1 MGPLYVLP
9 GGGPVPAV
17 EVDGLVKRYG
27 KPPNLVEALKGVS
40 FSVEEG
46 EVFGLLGP
54 NGAGKTTLI
63 KVLATLAEADEG
75 RASVAG
81 IDVQARPHQVRERIG
96 LVFQEP
102 SLDNMLSGWENLA
115 LSASLYDLP
124 RGRADQRIRELL
136 AMMDLEARGQDQV
149 KTYSGGMKRRLEIA
163 RGLLH
168 EPEVLF
174 LDEPTLGLDPQTRE
188 RLWEYIRG
196 LEEKGTTV
204 ILTTHYMDEADALC
218 DRVAIIDQG
227 EIQGLDTPEALKGR
241 LGDTVVH
248 LEGEALTRAIIDKAP
263 GVEEVEALEEGG
275 FLVRLEEDVKG
286 LPAFL
291 RELDGVEHLEVRT
304 PTLQDV
310 FLSLTGRSLREADE
324 GGEDWADEVSRFQR
338 SGGEL

>member
-1 MGPLYVLP
+1 M
-9 GGGPVPAV
+9 PAV
-17 EVDGLVKRYG
+17 EVQDLVKRYG
-27 KPPNLVEALKGVS
+27 KPPKAVEALKSVS
-40 FSVEEG
+40 FSVAAG

-63 KVLATLAEADEG
+63 KVLATLTDADG
-75 RASVAG
+75 GTARVAG
-81 IDVQARPHQVRERIG
+81 IDVGEDPHGVRERIG

-102 SLDNMLSGWENLA
+102 SLDNMLSGRENLL

-124 RGRADQRIRELL
+124 RKRAAGRIDELL
-136 AMMDLEARGQDQV
+136 SMMDLAARGGDQV

-196 LEEKGTTV
+196 LKEKGTTV
-204 ILTTHYMDEADALC
+204 LITTHYMDEADALC

-227 EIQGLDTPEALKGR
+227 SIQALDSPEALKAT
-241 LGDTVVH
+241 LGETVVR
-248 LEGEALTRAIIDKAP
+248 LRGDALTLETIEQAG
-263 GVEEVEALEEGG
+263 GVERAEAVEEGG
-275 FLVRLEEDVKG
+275 FLVRLEEGVRG
-286 LPAFL
+286 LPSFL
-291 RELDGVEHLEVRT
+291 RGLEGVEHVEVRT

-310 FLSLTGRSLREADE
+310 FLSLTGRELREAHEE
-324 GGEDWADEVSRFQR
+324 GEGWAEEVSRFQR
-338 SGGEL
+338 SGGDL